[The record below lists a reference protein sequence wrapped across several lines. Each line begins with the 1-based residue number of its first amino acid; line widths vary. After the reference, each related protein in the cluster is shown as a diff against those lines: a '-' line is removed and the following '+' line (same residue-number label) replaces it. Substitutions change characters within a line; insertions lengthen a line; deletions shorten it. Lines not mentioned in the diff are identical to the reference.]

1 MIPTC
6 GEVDRAALPSLG
18 FKPGCQCWE
27 LYWAGV
33 EPRSVM
39 GEPSGFTRM
48 RGRGESTTTAELLE
62 RLGRAA
68 KAPLQQL
75 SKMRFPFKAPSL
87 IDRSAPY
94 FSGIK
99 RFGLPKLIAYYKD
112 PFHTLLNL
120 PWGHFIAVF
129 FATYMT
135 EYVLFAFLYWVQAK
149 DCLVGSNGRFS
160 HVLWIS
166 SRVASTL
173 GFDQLHPNPDCSFI
187 NFCVM
192 IQARGS
198 LQTLQPLTAAQD
210 GGQAGEGDGEDCTSE
225 DPATCCMLWGELGIA
240 ASLVNFI
247 MLGVVFARF
256 SAPFKRAGSVRFSKV
271 AVVNRHSSGF
281 WSISIRVANLRKHQI
296 LQPSIRM
303 VVTAVDSI
311 TPSFYH
317 HEQLQVDGA
326 YKQVCGCA
334 GCSSSQPA
342 LTPAVQLTNL
352 ELGFPAHVTH
362 VITPESFL
370 YNLSLLE
377 MDTRMMEVLIFV
389 DGIDAM
395 TSKYMSARMSYSMS
409 DMLVNEQFNPMHLE
423 MRGKHLGLDFNTFD
437 MTSPALDQN
446 LLLEELGRAGQSG
459 EEPALWQL
467 RHYTFRRLAE
477 RFAHL
482 GVTHAS
488 AVAAAAAGGA
498 APASTSLGGAAGPIL
513 TPIPEEMSGLLA
525 GPYPAPAPS
534 TMPDISS
541 SQGGLMGLGG
551 VPPAAAATAAAGGQQ
566 GAGHHAVPM
575 PQGTPSIFAVTS
587 GTPYAVQRAAR
598 LVTPGGDPAAAAAAG
613 GAGSSWAQ
621 GGGQAGGSPTIAQ
634 HPASEIAAGGTWPG
648 RETVVKSESEGGAGL
663 DGLGGTVAGW
673 FGFGGGGGSSAAS
686 GSFVPVSSLARGNS
700 AAGGPAGIGVSQG
713 GSQWGQAPAQAS
725 TSPSNAT
732 SHHQAIRSSGGA
744 RNSTPEYASPL
755 LAGVHFSDSSR
766 RDDWEP
772 LGVNGAAPSSA
783 FTLDEQDLEA
793 GHRQGAAPASPPLPT
808 HYHAPAHLAAS
819 GQNATLPV
827 SVRAADI

>member
-1 MIPTC
+1 
-6 GEVDRAALPSLG
+6 
-18 FKPGCQCWE
+18 
-27 LYWAGV
+27 
-33 EPRSVM
+33 M

-135 EYVLFAFLYWVQAK
+135 EVQAK

-173 GFDQLHPNPDCSFI
+173 GFDQ
-187 NFCVM
+187 
-192 IQARGS
+192 
-198 LQTLQPLTAAQD
+198 
-210 GGQAGEGDGEDCTSE
+210 
-225 DPATCCMLWGELGIA
+225 GIA

-326 YKQVCGCA
+326 YK
-334 GCSSSQPA
+334 
-342 LTPAVQLTNL
+342 QLTNL

-498 APASTSLGGAAGPIL
+498 APASTSLGGAAG
-513 TPIPEEMSGLLA
+513 
-525 GPYPAPAPS
+525 
-534 TMPDISS
+534 
-541 SQGGLMGLGG
+541 
-551 VPPAAAATAAAGGQQ
+551 
-566 GAGHHAVPM
+566 
-575 PQGTPSIFAVTS
+575 
-587 GTPYAVQRAAR
+587 
-598 LVTPGGDPAAAAAAG
+598 
-613 GAGSSWAQ
+613 Q
-621 GGGQAGGSPTIAQ
+621 GGGG
-634 HPASEIAAGGTWPG
+634 
-648 RETVVKSESEGGAGL
+648 
-663 DGLGGTVAGW
+663 
-673 FGFGGGGGSSAAS
+673 
-686 GSFVPVSSLARGNS
+686 
-700 AAGGPAGIGVSQG
+700 
-713 GSQWGQAPAQAS
+713 
-725 TSPSNAT
+725 
-732 SHHQAIRSSGGA
+732 
-744 RNSTPEYASPL
+744 
-755 LAGVHFSDSSR
+755 
-766 RDDWEP
+766 
-772 LGVNGAAPSSA
+772 
-783 FTLDEQDLEA
+783 
-793 GHRQGAAPASPPLPT
+793 
-808 HYHAPAHLAAS
+808 
-819 GQNATLPV
+819 
-827 SVRAADI
+827 

>member
-1 MIPTC
+1 
-6 GEVDRAALPSLG
+6 
-18 FKPGCQCWE
+18 
-27 LYWAGV
+27 
-33 EPRSVM
+33 M

-192 IQARGS
+192 IQ
-198 LQTLQPLTAAQD
+198 
-210 GGQAGEGDGEDCTSE
+210 
-225 DPATCCMLWGELGIA
+225 GIA

-326 YKQVCGCA
+326 YK
-334 GCSSSQPA
+334 
-342 LTPAVQLTNL
+342 QLTNL

-598 LVTPGGDPAAAAAAG
+598 LVTPGGDPAAAAAAAAG

-725 TSPSNAT
+725 TSPSGAT

-755 LAGVHFSDSSR
+755 LASVHFSDSSR